1 MPTMLNRMCPH
12 FHSFLIGCCVQ
23 FEFWEL
29 PIPVSD
35 TRNLVACSSQS
46 TVRYTFGSI
55 VESQPLADPGQHNM
69 DYCPL
74 TVGVSHTGSRTP
86 LILKGTH
93 FSLTLVSTSNGCQAV
108 LSGGF
113 THRGGNITWSGH
125 VKMTSLNVL
134 KLLQMLQG
142 KGVQAVTR
150 SYYRN
155 AACVILL
162 FDLTSHK
169 TFESIQN
176 WHQEVTQRA
185 QPHPLLLFLLLGTKS
200 DIREQRSVPR
210 EDAQDLAD
218 SISAPYLETSA
229 RTGSNVSAA
238 LSLLCRELLKATRQE
253 KPAPL
258 EHSCVGCSKL

>member
-1 MPTMLNRMCPH
+1 MACAWD
-12 FHSFLIGCCVQ
+12 FQ
-23 FEFWEL
+23 FRVL
-29 PIPVSD
+29 LLGDSGVGKTSLL
-35 TRNLVACSSQS
+35 R
-46 TVRYTFGSI
+46 RYTEEEFTDTTG
-55 VESQPLADPGQHNM
+55 P
-69 DYCPL
+69 
-74 TVGVSHTGSRTP
+74 TVGVDFCSRIEEP
-86 LILKGTH
+86 EAG
-93 FSLTLVSTSNGCQAV
+93 
-108 LSGGF
+108 
-113 THRGGNITWSGH
+113 
-125 VKMTSLNVL
+125 VKVR
-134 KLLQMLQG
+134 LQFWDTAGQERYR
-142 KGVQAVTR
+142 AVTR

-176 WHQEVTQRA
+176 WHEEVTQRA
-185 QPHPLLLFLLLGTKS
+185 QPHPLLFLLLGTKS

-258 EHSCVGCSKL
+258 EHSCVGCSVGKETPQKKILCTC